1 MIVALANS
9 EVRLYNPKD
18 KNLIHIMKV
27 DVRTAFLSTTVG
39 PSQRHAVWNIWQGR
53 RMPDPQWKKWRN
65 FREDPSEASQP
76 TSYT

>member
-18 KNLIHIMKV
+18 KNLIHIMRV
-27 DVRTAFLSTTVG
+27 DVSTAPLLNPLG
-39 PSQRHAVWNIWQGR
+39 PSQRHAVWNIWQGGG
-53 RMPDPQWKKWRN
+53 MPDPQWKKWRN
-65 FREDPSEASQP
+65 FCEDPSEASQP